1 MRCGKRGGLSWECTC
16 VFVAVERGLG
26 EIMESWHFGRRVS
39 LVADGVRA
47 DVNADVTHADN
58 APQGLFASS
67 TLFVTWL
74 PYPLLL
80 TDP

>member
-39 LVADGVRA
+39 LVADGVR
-47 DVNADVTHADN
+47 VRVQPH
-58 APQGLFASS
+58 FSES
-67 TLFVTWL
+67 
-74 PYPLLL
+74 
-80 TDP
+80 